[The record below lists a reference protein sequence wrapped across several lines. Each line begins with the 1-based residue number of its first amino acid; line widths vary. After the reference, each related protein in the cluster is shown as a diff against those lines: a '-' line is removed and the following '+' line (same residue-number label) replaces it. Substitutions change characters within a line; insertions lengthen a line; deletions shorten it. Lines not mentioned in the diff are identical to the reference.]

1 MATIIKAA
9 DDAGLLA
16 LMPHL
21 LGMHPHNSVVLLGFS
36 GNRTNGGLRFDLPE
50 PAASRSSLVYKRLSR
65 AYVGMLGKL
74 QTADGVIV
82 VVVTD
87 EEFGMSAVP
96 PHMELAA
103 QLTRTIEHS
112 RFALKGVLCRAGDGW
127 APYFDPDVPP
137 GGYPLSDLIDAD
149 TATQLPADRPEPFD
163 PSNVPSRIPDAREDL
178 KMPVMADFRRV
189 SQELKVGGSDDVVP
203 IAPGE
208 RSGFTELMEE
218 VLGSGDED
226 FAENAA
232 EVLVAAQ
239 NFITRDLILL
249 QWASGERTARSL
261 WNVLLSAG
269 PPPDRTALVFGTI
282 LFGDSLRPDPDRLA
296 QAIAFITK
304 LVSCADDAVRPGPLY
319 ILAWL
324 HWALGHGTL
333 AFLYLA
339 EASRLAPELDGVEHL
354 DWMLRNGVLPAWAF
368 DRDDDRDD
376 DGDDGDYGDD
386 YDYDYGEDADD
397 DTDSE
402 SDDDLGGDSVH
413 LHHHNG
419 NEHE

>member
-21 LGMHPHNSVVLLGFS
+21 LGMRPHNSVVLLGFS
-36 GNRTNGGLRFDLPE
+36 GNRTNGGFRFDLPK
-50 PAASRSSLVYKRLSR
+50 PHDSRPSLVYKRLSR

-74 QTADGVIV
+74 QTADGVVV

-96 PHMELAA
+96 PYMELAA

-112 RFALKGVLCRAGDGW
+112 RFALKGVLCHAGDGW

-137 GGYPLSDLIDAD
+137 GGYPLSDLVDAD
-149 TATQLPADRPEPFD
+149 ITTQLPADLPEPFD
-163 PSNVPSRIPDAREDL
+163 PSNVPARIPDARDDL
-178 KMPVMADFRRV
+178 KMHVMANFRRV
-189 SQELKVGGSDDVVP
+189 CRELKVEASDDVVP

-208 RSGFTELMEE
+208 RSRFTELMEE
-218 VLGSGDED
+218 VLDSGEED
-226 FAENAA
+226 FAQNAA

-249 QWASGERTARSL
+249 QWASSERTARSL

-269 PPPDRTALVFGTI
+269 PPPDLTALVFGTM

-296 QAIAFITK
+296 KAIAFITK

-333 AFLYLA
+333 AFVYLA
-339 EASRLAPELDGVEHL
+339 EASRLAPELDEVEHL

-368 DRDDDRDD
+368 ARDN
-376 DGDDGDYGDD
+376 Y
-386 YDYDYGEDADD
+386 YD
-397 DTDSE
+397 
-402 SDDDLGGDSVH
+402 DDDLGGDSVH

>member
-21 LGMHPHNSVVLLGFS
+21 LGMHPRNSLVLLGFA
-36 GNRTNGGLRFDLPE
+36 GNRTNGGFRFDLPE
-50 PAASRSSLVYKRLSR
+50 PVASRPSLIYKRLSR
-65 AYVGMLGKL
+65 AYVGLLGKVP
-74 QTADGVIV
+74 TADGVVV

-87 EEFGMSAVP
+87 KTFGTSAVP
-96 PHMELAA
+96 PYMEFAA

-112 RFALKGVLCRAGDGW
+112 RFALKGVLCRASDGW

-149 TATQLPADRPEPFD
+149 IATQLPADLPEPFD
-163 PSNVPSRIPDAREDL
+163 PSNVPSRIPDARDDL
-178 KMPVMADFRRV
+178 KMHVMTNYRRV
-189 SQELKVGGSDDVVP
+189 CRELKVGGSDDVVP

-208 RSGFTELMEE
+208 RSRFTELMEE
-218 VLGSGDED
+218 VLSSGDED

-232 EVLVAAQ
+232 VVLVAAQ
-239 NFITRDLILL
+239 HSITRDLTIL
-249 QWASGERTARSL
+249 QWASSEHTARSL

-269 PPPDRTALVFGTI
+269 PPPDLTALVFGTI

-304 LVSCADDAVRPGPLY
+304 LVSCADDAARPGPLY

-333 AFLYLA
+333 AFVHLA
-339 EASRLAPELDGVEHL
+339 EASRLAPELEEVDHL

-368 DRDDDRDD
+368 DRDE
-376 DGDDGDYGDD
+376 DGDE
-386 YDYDYGEDADD
+386 DYGEDTDEDEDEDD
-397 DTDSE
+397 EDDGDTDEGDE
-402 SDDDLGGDSVH
+402 SGRDPVH
-413 LHHHNG
+413 LHHG
-419 NEHE
+419 DGDEHE